1 MKTIQSVLA
10 ATILALYTFCTA
22 RWYAQALYLSVG
34 FGDCEN
40 INTMPDWE
48 LSRKN

>member
-10 ATILALYTFCTA
+10 AMMLALYTFCTA
-22 RWYAQALYLSVG
+22 RWYAQALHLSAG

-40 INTMPDWE
+40 INTMHDWG